1 MATQHQGVTQGR
13 IKLASESIKAYKPLT
28 SSRHARLTLNLLLVV
43 SIYRQ
48 LGWVTI
54 QLAIRG
60 VDMRLYESV
69 FIARQDISTGQVDA
83 LCEEFEGI
91 ITSGGG
97 KILKK
102 EYWGLKT
109 LAYRIKK
116 NRKGHYILFNIE
128 ADAATMDEY
137 DRKLGLNEDV
147 IRVLTIKT
155 EEVSDEPSI
164 MMQSKSDRPS
174 RDGDSRD
181 GDNQNDSAE
190 ASTESKE

>member
-1 MATQHQGVTQGR
+1 
-13 IKLASESIKAYKPLT
+13 
-28 SSRHARLTLNLLLVV
+28 
-43 SIYRQ
+43 
-48 LGWVTI
+48 
-54 QLAIRG
+54 
-60 VDMRLYESV
+60 MRLYESV

-164 MMQSKSDRPS
+164 MMQSKSDRPN

-181 GDNQNDSAE
+181 GGNQNDSAE

>member
-1 MATQHQGVTQGR
+1 
-13 IKLASESIKAYKPLT
+13 
-28 SSRHARLTLNLLLVV
+28 
-43 SIYRQ
+43 
-48 LGWVTI
+48 
-54 QLAIRG
+54 
-60 VDMRLYESV
+60 MRLYESV

-91 ITSGGG
+91 ITAGGG

-155 EEVSDEPSI
+155 EDVSDEPSI

-174 RDGDSRD
+174 RDGEGRD
-181 GDNQNDSAE
+181 GEGRGGEGRNDNASE
-190 ASTESKE
+190 ASSESKE

>member
-1 MATQHQGVTQGR
+1 
-13 IKLASESIKAYKPLT
+13 
-28 SSRHARLTLNLLLVV
+28 
-43 SIYRQ
+43 
-48 LGWVTI
+48 
-54 QLAIRG
+54 
-60 VDMRLYESV
+60 MRLYESV

-91 ITSGGG
+91 ITEGGG

-102 EYWGLKT
+102 EYWGLKS

-116 NRKGHYILFNIE
+116 NRKGHYVMFNIE

-164 MMQSKSDRPS
+164 MMQSKSDRPQ

-181 GDNQNDSAE
+181 SDDSNTE
-190 ASTESKE
+190 AKSESKE

>member
-1 MATQHQGVTQGR
+1 
-13 IKLASESIKAYKPLT
+13 
-28 SSRHARLTLNLLLVV
+28 
-43 SIYRQ
+43 
-48 LGWVTI
+48 
-54 QLAIRG
+54 
-60 VDMRLYESV
+60 MRLYESV

-155 EEVSDEPSI
+155 EEVSDGPSI
-164 MMQSKSDRPS
+164 MMQSKSDRPH
-174 RDGDSRD
+174 RDSD
-181 GDNQNDSAE
+181 DSAAE
-190 ASTESKE
+190 SPSADSKSETSTEDKE